1 MKDTFVWKAK
11 HGGLCVW
18 SQHLREQS
26 KKILSL
32 GLAWVVQKFNLS
44 GYLRRTHLKTR
55 TKTSTVI
62 ATLMGLIH
70 PVSFPWLRMF
80 IVCRCSWQR
89 QKSDSTTG
97 VWTPCTS
104 RHVLL
109 ISMLTVQWAG
119 TNQKAYC
126 TAWLSALCKWIR
138 TRNVWNF
145 FQI

>member
-11 HGGLCVW
+11 HGGWCVW
-18 SQHLREQS
+18 SRHLREKS

-32 GLAWVVQKFNLS
+32 GLAWVVQKFNLL
-44 GYLRRTHLKTR
+44 GYLRNHLKTR
-55 TKTSTVI
+55 TKTSAVI
-62 ATLMGLIH
+62 ATPMGLIH
-70 PVSFPWLRMF
+70 PVSFPRLRMS

-89 QKSDSTTG
+89 RKGDSTTG
-97 VWTPCTS
+97 VWTLCTS

-119 TNQKAYC
+119 TNQKACC

-138 TRNVWNF
+138 TRNVRNF